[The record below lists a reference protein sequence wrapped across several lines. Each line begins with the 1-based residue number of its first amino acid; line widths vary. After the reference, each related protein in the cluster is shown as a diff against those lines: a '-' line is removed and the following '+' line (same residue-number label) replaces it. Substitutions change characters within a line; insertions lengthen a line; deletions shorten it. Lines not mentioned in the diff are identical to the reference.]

1 MIRCPDCAAPTRL
14 GAKTCPGCGRAL
26 SIPQRPQNRARPDRP
41 EQWASA
47 LTTRIVAILIV
58 LYGLAVVGYF
68 IYDHLL

>member
-1 MIRCPDCAAPTRL
+1 MTRCPDCAAPARL
-14 GAKTCPGCGRAL
+14 GAVTCPRCGRAL
-26 SIPQRPQNRARPDRP
+26 SAPTRARNRAGPARPA
-41 EQWASA
+41 QWASA